1 MTDSPNPADLSAAQQ
16 TVLAAWPAFVAEAA
30 IVSWSLDRMIRAL
43 YRVDSLPQL
52 SDEDAEELADLLA
65 TATSRLRLLSDRAR
79 RQPRHQA
86 AGLA

>member
-1 MTDSPNPADLSAAQQ
+1 MTDSPDLGDLSVAQQ
-16 TVLAAWPAFVAEAA
+16 AVMAAWPAFVAEAA
-30 IVSWSLDRMIRAL
+30 IISWSLDRMIRAM
-43 YRVDSLPQL
+43 YRVDSLAEL